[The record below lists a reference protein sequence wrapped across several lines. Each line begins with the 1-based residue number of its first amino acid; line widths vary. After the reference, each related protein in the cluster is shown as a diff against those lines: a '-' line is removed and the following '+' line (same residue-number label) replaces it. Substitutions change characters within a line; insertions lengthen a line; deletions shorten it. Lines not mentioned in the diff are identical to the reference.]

1 MQKATEEEVLI
12 GDSYAVFDMSIKSQ
26 ETLKKYKPR
35 LRNVLK
41 SIGLNTEQC
50 VELGLKQP
58 GLNQPSE
65 LQARLQKFILSKVEK
80 YRKTGRPKPG
90 TIRGYLKPMQ
100 RFCKMNDISNI
111 NWPKLKSFLPAETPS
126 DDRAI
131 RKEEIQELYK
141 HADLRERVILTVR
154 ASSGMR
160 IGSLP
165 YLQFKHIQPITLED
179 LKRMRIDYEPQIA
192 YGDIVAVKV
201 TAYDTKGRKYYTTF
215 ISPEAY
221 RDIDEYKKYRE
232 RYGEDITDES
242 PLIRD
247 KFDRRG
253 IAGKGRG
260 IGTDTMRHIMEDLI
274 YDAGLRKRGE
284 HKVRHE
290 WQATHSFRK
299 FFRTMAWQV
308 VGADTANLL
317 MGHSLG
323 VDDSYLKPEHELLAE
338 YLKIVPLVTVNQEIE
353 NTKQLKK
360 IDELEQSK
368 NTLQTQFETFK
379 KQYTEDLADIK
390 KLLKS
395 SGERAEFLENL
406 RVMDINEQERLHALQ
421 SHFPDEPVEK
431 LEQLNKE
438 DPEGATR
445 LAAMSSEDM
454 DALFMFKDKHK
465 IEQAHKKLSRIM
477 HEFPE
482 IIQVFKTEIALA
494 QEKWYAEWIRRG
506 IANNMA
512 LAVDKNG
519 AIRALAYPHDGK
531 RIIVLND
538 QE

>member
-12 GDSYAVFDMSIKSQ
+12 GDSYAVFNMSIKSQ

-192 YGDIVAVKV
+192 YGDIVAAKV
-201 TAYDTKGRKYYTTF
+201 TAYDTKGRKWYTTY

-232 RYGEDITDES
+232 RYCEKVTDDS

-247 KFDRRG
+247 KFDKRE
-253 IAGKGRG
+253 IAGKGVP
-260 IGTDTMRHIMEDLI
+260 ITKDAIRHIMQDLL
-274 YDAGLRKRGE
+274 YRAGLRKKDE

-290 WQATHSFRK
+290 FQATHSSRK

-323 VDDSYLKPEHELLAE
+323 IDDSYLKPEHELLTE
-338 YLKIVPLVTVNQEIE
+338 YLKVVPLVTINQEIQD
-353 NTKQLKK
+353 NKQSEK
-360 IDELEQSK
+360 IDKLEKHKDELVERIIKLEEDRKKDHEAVEGLMKERWNTEQAI
-368 NTLQTQFETFK
+368 QAFIK
-379 KQYTEDLADIK
+379 KGVSVELGSYDEEWKDDRERLGCAFNPPITKCKDTRWLNLPKPVQEFILSMIPSFNDDRILYGYVAVKDRNGKEICRVHDEDL
-390 KLLKS
+390 
-395 SGERAEFLENL
+395 
-406 RVMDINEQERLHALQ
+406 
-421 SHFPDEPVEK
+421 PD
-431 LEQLNKE
+431 
-438 DPEGATR
+438 
-445 LAAMSSEDM
+445 S
-454 DALFMFKDKHK
+454 F
-465 IEQAHKKLSRIM
+465 
-477 HEFPE
+477 
-482 IIQVFKTEIALA
+482 
-494 QEKWYAEWIRRG
+494 
-506 IANNMA
+506 
-512 LAVDKNG
+512 
-519 AIRALAYPHDGK
+519 
-531 RIIVLND
+531 
-538 QE
+538 